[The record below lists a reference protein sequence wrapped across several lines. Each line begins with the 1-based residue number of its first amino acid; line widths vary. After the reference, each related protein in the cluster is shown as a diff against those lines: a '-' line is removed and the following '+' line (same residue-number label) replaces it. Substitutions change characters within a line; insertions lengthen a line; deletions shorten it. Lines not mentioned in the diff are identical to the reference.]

1 MKAYWKESEKNNSA
15 YMFLKACQG
24 YDKDDKYYTFGQLDG
39 SNIHNY
45 TQRDYKYYLKNYDF
59 IYYFFTLCRY
69 MAGKYITVF
78 RRLKD
83 EKIGWHIG
91 KKLDNSNSKQQKWLR
106 EMSIPIYGIID
117 FSQIRDLSV
126 KDLLNQ
132 PPIYKE
138 DTEGRKNAYA
148 KIEATDRTIWLKAS
162 HLKPLK
168 YFPEETAIYCIWTEF
183 YSKRPL
189 YLRFMCSYYDT
200 EMEFMVVEQQKE
212 EEEIVPQSFW

>member
-1 MKAYWKESEKNNSA
+1 MKHYWKESEENINA

-24 YDKDDKYYTFGQLDG
+24 HNKDDKYYTVGQLDD

-45 TQRDYKYYLKNYDF
+45 TQRDYKYYLINYDF

-69 MAGKYITVF
+69 MVGKYISAF
-78 RRLKD
+78 KRLES

-91 KKLDNSNSKQQKWLR
+91 KKLASDNRNQQKWIT

-132 PPIYKE
+132 STVYKE
-138 DTEGRKNAYA
+138 DIEGRKTAYI
-148 KIEATDRTIWLKAS
+148 KIEVSERTIWIKAS
-162 HLKPLK
+162 HLEPLK
-168 YFPEETAIYCIWTEF
+168 YFVEKSGIYCIWPEF
-183 YSKRPL
+183 YTKRPL
-189 YLRFMCSYYDT
+189 YLRLMCSHYDT
-200 EMEFMVVEQQKE
+200 EMEFMVVEQQLE
-212 EEEIVPQSFW
+212 EGKIVPQTFW